1 MNDLSKACLDEA
13 KNSMQ
18 SSLGFLEK
26 ELAKIRAGKANP
38 GMLDGVKVDYYGTM
52 TEISQVANINT
63 PDARS
68 IVIQPWEKTIVGAI
82 NKAIL
87 DANLGFTPRHEGD
100 ILRIVIPPLTEE
112 RRKELCK
119 QAKTEVENAKVNVR
133 NVRRKVMDEVKKLTK
148 KEYFVRGC
156 TALLD
161 AVGGAIHHIGNIHKY
176 ARPEDVPEHTIFVI
190 TTDGLE
196 NASRRYGSD
205 KVKRMIERQKE
216 KYGWE
221 FLFLGANIDA
231 VETAEHIGIS
241 RNRAANYRADGEGT
255 AHMFGAMAKAVSSMR
270 CSVALKEDWAAELE
284 EDAKRR

>member
-18 SSLGFLEK
+18 SSLNFLEK

-68 IVIQPWEKTIVGAI
+68 IVIQPWEKTLVGAI

-100 ILRIVIPPLTEE
+100 LLRIVIPPLTEE

-119 QAKTEVENAKVNVR
+119 AAKTEIETLPNGKSQIIATELPYMVNKANLGERDHVNLIEN
-133 NVRRKVMDEVKKLTK
+133 
-148 KEYFVRGC
+148 
-156 TALLD
+156 
-161 AVGGAIHHIGNIHKY
+161 
-176 ARPEDVPEHTIFVI
+176 
-190 TTDGLE
+190 
-196 NASRRYGSD
+196 
-205 KVKRMIERQKE
+205 
-216 KYGWE
+216 
-221 FLFLGANIDA
+221 
-231 VETAEHIGIS
+231 
-241 RNRAANYRADGEGT
+241 
-255 AHMFGAMAKAVSSMR
+255 
-270 CSVALKEDWAAELE
+270 
-284 EDAKRR
+284 